1 MGWCG
6 SLMMWHASSATSVG
20 WYPPLPLQLLL
31 EGGVPAWLL
40 RVEGMGQRASLVVEP
55 VGGTLLW
62 SSTMG
67 VVMRS
72 PAAL

>member
-1 MGWCG
+1 
-6 SLMMWHASSATSVG
+6 MMWHASSVTLVG

-31 EGGVPAWLL
+31 EGGVSAWLL
-40 RVEGMGQRASLVVEP
+40 RVEGMGQRASLVVAP

-62 SSTMG
+62 SGIMG

-72 PAAL
+72 LVVL